1 MMQTQPFRLPRFT
14 PFGVIEKGVE
24 LATGLSQ
31 LERYYQQRPTTR
43 DGFEFMR
50 YTLEALNVHYQVDR
64 GRVEQ
69 IPTQG
74 PVVIVAN
81 HPLGAIEGVILA
93 DLVGQVRK
101 DVKVLA
107 NQLLKRLPEIEP
119 LFIGVDV
126 FNGAQASKTNARG
139 IREAHRHLAEGG
151 VLIVFPAGEVSTPQK
166 ETGQLS
172 DIDWSQSVAK
182 FIQRSQATCVPIYI
196 HGRNSAWFYRAG
208 KIHPLLRTAML
219 GRELLNK
226 SASTISLCI
235 GQPIPYAELKEF
247 TKDEDVVNYLRLN
260 TYLMSPHGQA
270 ESAEVSFTIPVI
282 EPVPKA
288 DLIAELAQLDKQAK
302 LLEQGE
308 FTVYCVPSTHIP
320 LMMQE
325 IGRVREI
332 SFRAVGEGSGQACD
346 VDAYDHHYWQLFVWN
361 REQSELVG
369 AYRMGLVDKI
379 VAERGLQGLY
389 SRSLFHYDH
398 AFLATLENAIELG
411 RSVVAEQ
418 YQRNLNSLLLLWKGI
433 ARFVELNPH
442 YTHLFGPVSISNDY
456 SPAARQ
462 LMAATLSIHH
472 YDQNKA
478 ALVKP
483 STPLRAGA
491 EVFWQKSLLS
501 ALASVSL
508 LSKVVA
514 RMEQGNGLPVLLR
527 QYLGM
532 NGKLVCFNVDP
543 AFNDALDGL
552 IVVNLKQVPLKTL
565 AKYMGKEAAQHYLC
579 SVT

>member
-1 MMQTQPFRLPRFT
+1 MQTHPFRLPRYT

-24 LATGLSQ
+24 LATGLSK
-31 LERYYQQRPTTR
+31 LERYYQQRPATH

-50 YTLEALNVHYQVDR
+50 YTLDALNVHYQVDR
-64 GRVEQ
+64 GNIEQ
-69 IPTQG
+69 IPAQG

-196 HGRNSAWFYRAG
+196 NGRNSSWFYRAG
-208 KIHPLLRTAML
+208 RIHPLLRTAML

-235 GQPIPYAELKEF
+235 GQPIPYSELKEF
-247 TKDEDVVNYLRLN
+247 AQDEDVVNYLRLN
-260 TYLMSPHGQA
+260 TYLMSPNGQA
-270 ESAEVSFTIPVI
+270 EPAKISFATPVI
-282 EPVPKA
+282 DPLSKA
-288 DLIAELAQLDKQAK
+288 ELIAELAQLDKQAT

-308 FTVYCVPSTHIP
+308 FTVYCVPSTQIP

-325 IGRVREI
+325 IGRVRDQ
-332 SFRAVGEGSGQACD
+332 FPC
-346 VDAYDHHYWQLFVWN
+346 
-361 REQSELVG
+361 
-369 AYRMGLVDKI
+369 
-379 VAERGLQGLY
+379 
-389 SRSLFHYDH
+389 
-398 AFLATLENAIELG
+398 G
-411 RSVVAEQ
+411 R
-418 YQRNLNSLLLLWKGI
+418 R
-433 ARFVELNPH
+433 
-442 YTHLFGPVSISNDY
+442 
-456 SPAARQ
+456 RQ
-462 LMAATLSIHH
+462 W
-472 YDQNKA
+472 
-478 ALVKP
+478 P
-483 STPLRAGA
+483 CLRCGC
-491 EVFWQKSLLS
+491 V
-501 ALASVSL
+501 
-508 LSKVVA
+508 
-514 RMEQGNGLPVLLR
+514 
-527 QYLGM
+527 
-532 NGKLVCFNVDP
+532 
-543 AFNDALDGL
+543 
-552 IVVNLKQVPLKTL
+552 
-565 AKYMGKEAAQHYLC
+565 
-579 SVT
+579 